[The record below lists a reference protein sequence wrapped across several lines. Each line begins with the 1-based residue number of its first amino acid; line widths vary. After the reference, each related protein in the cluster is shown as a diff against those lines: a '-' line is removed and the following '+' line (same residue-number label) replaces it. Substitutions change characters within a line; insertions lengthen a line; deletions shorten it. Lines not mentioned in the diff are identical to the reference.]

1 MPQPRRT
8 ANGAFHGRLKA
19 GHQDWRWVEQAAA
32 VPMQLSVTQVRPAG
46 WRQHPIQPGLHKN
59 EAVTGPPADRTT
71 GLGDSEHR
79 ASPDSELDAHA
90 AESGARAAQQGGLQR
105 VAGNGALV
113 RRVSS
118 LLGVA
123 ELAGRERRALM

>member
-90 AESGARAAQQGGLQR
+90 AESGARAAQQGGLHPALQEMEPWCAASPRSSVSQNSR
-105 VAGNGALV
+105 VVN
-113 RRVSS
+113 
-118 LLGVA
+118 
-123 ELAGRERRALM
+123 AGR